1 MKAAELNSLIEVP
14 LGTQASVHI
23 GFLTMMCRDE
33 NAYNDNDL
41 SLVAQV
47 AAQVTPAIQNAM
59 SHEQA
64 LELAESRE
72 KQSLA
77 EAKSIELQRVNE
89 AKSSFLAMVSHE
101 LRTPLTS
108 ISAYTDL
115 LERNRTGNLTE
126 KQVRQLGVV
135 RRNSTHLSRLISD
148 LLDISKIESPEFT
161 LTKAEFDLSEIVVEL
176 VESLEPLAAAKQQR
190 ITTFIDEDIEMVGD
204 KQKLTQVVSNLIE
217 NAIKYSPENA
227 DINVETSVIG
237 GEAKVVIR
245 DNGYGITDSDQEQIF
260 EAFFR

>member
-1 MKAAELNSLIEVP
+1 MKAAGLNSLIEVP
-14 LGTQASVHI
+14 LGTQASGHI

-89 AKSSFLAMVSHE
+89 AKSSFLEMVSHE

-115 LERNRTGNLTE
+115 LERNRTGNLSE
-126 KQVRQLGVV
+126 KTSPATRRSSSQLDSPQPPDL
-135 RRNSTHLSRLISD
+135 RSTRHFENR
-148 LLDISKIESPEFT
+148 
-161 LTKAEFDLSEIVVEL
+161 
-176 VESLEPLAAAKQQR
+176 
-190 ITTFIDEDIEMVGD
+190 
-204 KQKLTQVVSNLIE
+204 KL
-217 NAIKYSPENA
+217 
-227 DINVETSVIG
+227 
-237 GEAKVVIR
+237 
-245 DNGYGITDSDQEQIF
+245 GIHSHQS
-260 EAFFR
+260 